1 MGTYSACVASVYS
14 LARYANATRAGE
26 RPPSGG
32 ESPWVALGQRTG
44 DVAPAIFGM
53 SIVWVLLIMAQYESW
68 IRPLV
73 IVLAVPCR

>member
-1 MGTYSACVASVYS
+1 
-14 LARYANATRAGE
+14 
-26 RPPSGG
+26 
-32 ESPWVALGQRTG
+32 
-44 DVAPAIFGM
+44 M